1 MKKHVILVSIK
12 LGFETQL
19 CGRHIAKDK
28 SYLTNQIIFSM
39 WLGKKQKLLQCQIIS
54 NVVFDIAVAV
64 AFQSVFC
71 SKIHQNNIYILKFIF
86 DTSTS
91 KRFENTKKLILNKQ
105 YFDCDAEHY
114 LNQKH
119 LCNSFF
125 PL

>member
-39 WLGKKQKLLQCQIIS
+39 WLGKKQKWLQCQIIS

-64 AFQSVFC
+64 TF
-71 SKIHQNNIYILKFIF
+71 
-86 DTSTS
+86 
-91 KRFENTKKLILNKQ
+91 
-105 YFDCDAEHY
+105 
-114 LNQKH
+114 
-119 LCNSFF
+119 
-125 PL
+125 